1 VSDKCSYAYTVASDN
16 NDDEEVEEDNVDD
29 EGSRVESLA
38 SSIDD
43 MPINNDD
50 EGSRVES
57 LASSIADMSGNNDD
71 EGPRVESLA
80 SSIAEI
86 SGNND
91 EEEEVV
97 AVEEESMASFAAT
110 TQGGSTNVA
119 DEESQTADGGGGRG
133 EENEVTDIRVDED
146 RTPSASSSETNN
158 YDSLISS
165 GTAIQVSSDEV
176 EAQLINAYYDGRKKV
191 KRDSKD
197 TNNKPYRPE
206 KVAVEK
212 EF

>member
-1 VSDKCSYAYTVASDN
+1 
-16 NDDEEVEEDNVDD
+16 
-29 EGSRVESLA
+29 
-38 SSIDD
+38 
-43 MPINNDD
+43 M
-50 EGSRVES
+50 GSRVES
-57 LASSIADMSGNNDD
+57 LASSIAEMSSNNDNEGSRVESFASSIAEMSGNNDD
-71 EGPRVESLA
+71 E
-80 SSIAEI
+80 
-86 SGNND
+86 
-91 EEEEVV
+91 EEDV

-110 TQGGSTNVA
+110 TQGGSANVA
-119 DEESQTADGGGGRG
+119 DEESQTAEGGGRG
-133 EENEVTDIRVDED
+133 GDNEVTDIRVDED
-146 RTPSASSSETNN
+146 RTPSASSESNN